1 MTDARN
7 SIALV
12 IIDDNP
18 RSLEYIST
26 ALASENV
33 NIFTAPDPEEG
44 LDLVYTHRPQLVMT
58 DLVMP
63 HMSGM
68 EVLERITE
76 FDPAVDVILMTAHYT
91 TDTAVE
97 AIRKGAADYLNKPI
111 SLATLR
117 DRVGRIIDAA
127 LLRQKVRQAED
138 QVMETA
144 QFEGIAGRTPEMWE
158 MFSRIRRIAPHYR
171 AALITGQTGTGKEL
185 VAQAL
190 HRLSLVKGRFVVL
203 NCSAV
208 VETLFESE
216 LFGHVRGAFTG
227 ADRDKMGLFE
237 HANGGT
243 LFLDEIGDMPL
254 STQAKLLRVLQNQE
268 VQRVGSLTP
277 QKVEVRVVAATNK
290 DLRHQIAE
298 RQFREDL
305 FFRLSMIEIHAPS
318 LAERMGD
325 LPLLA
330 RHFVKKFSQQY
341 NKDIGGLTQR
351 AQILLGRHTWPGN
364 VRELENVIGYG
375 CMMTMT
381 DMIDVCDLPP
391 LVQNGMRTAAAAP
404 LPQPMGTDEPVNA
417 SLEEHEK
424 KLVTDALNQAGGN
437 QSKAARQLRIGRD
450 ALRYK
455 MKKFGLL

>member
-7 SIALV
+7 PISLV

-18 RSLEYIST
+18 RSLEFVAT
-26 ALASENV
+26 ALASDGV
-33 NIFTAPDPEEG
+33 QIFTAADPEEG
-44 LDLVYTHRPQLVMT
+44 LDLVYTHRPQVVMT

-63 HMSGM
+63 HMTGL

-76 FDPAVDVILMTAHYT
+76 FDPVIDVILMTAHYT

-97 AIRKGAADYLNKPI
+97 AIRNGAADYLNKPI

-117 DRVGRIIDAA
+117 NRVGRIINAA
-127 LLRQKVRQAED
+127 RSRQQVRSAED

-144 QFEGIAGRTPEMWE
+144 HFEGIVGRSPQMWE
-158 MFSRIRRIAPHYR
+158 MFSRIQRVAPHYR

-190 HRLSLVKGRFVVL
+190 HRLSQVKGKLVVL

-227 ADRDKMGLFE
+227 ADRDKAGLFE
-237 HANGGT
+237 HASGGT

-254 STQAKLLRVLQNQE
+254 TTQAKLLRVLQNQE

-277 QKVEVRVVAATNK
+277 QKVDVRVLAATNK
-290 DLRHQIAE
+290 DLRSAITD

-305 FFRLSMIEIHAPS
+305 FFRLSMVEIHTPS
-318 LAERMGD
+318 LAERMDD

-330 RHFVKKFSQQY
+330 NHFVKKFSHQY
-341 NKDIGGLTQR
+341 KKDVRGLTQR

-364 VRELENVIGYG
+364 VREVENVIGHG

-381 DMIDVCDLPP
+381 EMVDVSDLPP
-391 LVQNGMRTAAAAP
+391 LTSQNTSPAGMAQVPNFTAI
-404 LPQPMGTDEPVNA
+404 GHE

-424 KLVTDALNQAGGN
+424 RLVTDALAQAGGN

>member
-1 MTDARN
+1 MADTRT
-7 SIALV
+7 SISLV

-18 RSLEYIST
+18 RSLEFVST
-26 ALASENV
+26 ALAGDGVE
-33 NIFTAPDPEEG
+33 IMTASDPEEG
-44 LDLVYTHRPQLVMT
+44 LDLIYTHRPQVVMT

-63 HMSGM
+63 HMTGL
-68 EVLERITE
+68 EVLERVSE
-76 FDPAVDVILMTAHYT
+76 FDPAIDVVLMTAHYT

-117 DRVGRIIDAA
+117 ERVGRIMDAA
-127 LLRQKVRQAED
+127 RQRLQIKSAEER
-138 QVMETA
+138 VMESA
-144 QFEGIAGRTPEMWE
+144 HFEGIVGRSPHMWE
-158 MFSRIRRIAPHYR
+158 MFSRIQRIAPHYR
-171 AALITGQTGTGKEL
+171 AALITGETGTGKEL
-185 VAQAL
+185 VAQAI
-190 HRLSLVKGRFVVL
+190 HRLSQVKGKFVVL

-227 ADRDKMGLFE
+227 ADRDKTGLFE
-237 HANGGT
+237 HASGGT

-254 STQAKLLRVLQNQE
+254 TTQAKLLRVLQNQE
-268 VQRVGSLTP
+268 VLRVGSLTP
-277 QKVEVRVVAATNK
+277 QKVDVRVVAATNK
-290 DLRHQIAE
+290 DLRRAIDD

-305 FFRLSMIEIHAPS
+305 FFRLSMVEIHAPS
-318 LAERMGD
+318 LTERMDD

-341 NKDIGGLTQR
+341 GKQIRGLTQR
-351 AQILLGRHTWPGN
+351 AQIVLGRHSWPGN
-364 VRELENVIGYG
+364 VRELENVIGHG

-381 DMIDVCDLPP
+381 DMIDVTDLPP
-391 LVQNGMRTAAAAP
+391 LAPGARAAGASPAAASAP
-404 LPQPMGTDEPVNA
+404 TLAASDQ

-424 KLVTDALNQAGGN
+424 QLVMNALKEAGGN
-437 QSKAARQLRIGRD
+437 QSKAARQLHIGRD

>member
-1 MTDARN
+1 MAEGRN
-7 SIALV
+7 PIELV

-26 ALASENV
+26 ALASDNV
-33 NIFTAPDPEEG
+33 KIFTASDPEEG
-44 LDLVYTHRPQLVMT
+44 LDLVYTHRPQVVMT

-63 HMSGM
+63 HMSGL

-76 FDPAVDVILMTAHYT
+76 FDPAIDVILMTAHYT

-97 AIRKGAADYLNKPI
+97 AIRKGAAEYLNKPI

-117 DRVGRIIDAA
+117 ERVGRIIDAA
-127 LLRQKVRQAED
+127 LLRQQARHAED
-138 QVMETA
+138 KVLETA
-144 QFEGIAGRTPEMWE
+144 QFEGIVGRSPEMWE

-190 HRLSLVKGRFVVL
+190 HRLSQVKGRFVVL

-216 LFGHVRGAFTG
+216 LFGHVKGAFTG

-268 VQRVGSLTP
+268 VLRVGSLTP
-277 QKVEVRVVAATNK
+277 QKVDVRVVAATNK
-290 DLRHQIAE
+290 DLRHQITE

-305 FFRLSMIEIHAPS
+305 FFRLSMVEIQTPP
-318 LAERMGD
+318 LAQRMGD
-325 LPLLA
+325 LPILA

-341 NKDIGGLTQR
+341 NKQINGLTQR
-351 AQILLGRHTWPGN
+351 AQIVLGRYSWPGN
-364 VRELENVIGYG
+364 VRELENVIGHG
-375 CMMTMT
+375 AMMTMT
-381 DMIDVCDLPP
+381 DMIDVADLPP
-391 LVQNGMRTAAAAP
+391 LSQHAMGAAAAVP
-404 LPQPMGTDEPVNA
+404 SAHSGGAAEPANA

-424 KLVTDALNQAGGN
+424 KLVMEALNQAAGN